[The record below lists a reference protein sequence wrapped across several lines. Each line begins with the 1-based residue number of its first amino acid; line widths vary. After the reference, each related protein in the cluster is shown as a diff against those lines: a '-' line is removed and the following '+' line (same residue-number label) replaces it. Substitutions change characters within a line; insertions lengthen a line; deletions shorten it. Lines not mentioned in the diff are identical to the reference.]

1 MINPPLPAKAQHLI
15 NTLIT
20 PKNPT
25 TGNNLDLKI
34 GQQISASVLQ
44 TSSHSGA
51 NKETLQ
57 LLINSKQVATVL
69 RNNQPANSPPQ
80 PVPLIQKGQV
90 LQLLVVKL
98 LPQPEF
104 KLLQPEQAP
113 TAKNT
118 TNSTTL
124 LVLASPAKPIPVTTQ
139 STLPTKAPQQS
150 LTTLNIATNNTHSK
164 LLSSLT
170 TGQKLS
176 AQVLQSTPKSTH
188 IQLFLP
194 ARSTMPPTTQQNNTN
209 TQLPLPTTQPQPNS
223 AATINLKPIV
233 IAFAQ
238 PTPTGSTQALQ
249 PQQTLLLQVS
259 KSGLQPQFTVLPRP
273 NTEQVISTALRTIL
287 PKERASTE
295 VLNQLLRN
303 FPELASN
310 KQVPA
315 TLKRLAQEIISNL
328 PSRQQLTNSSSL
340 KNSLNNSGLFLE
352 AKLVQP
358 KQQQN
363 VSINTDFK
371 ATLLKLLFSLQHDAP
386 AEQAG
391 QQTNERLLNLL
402 KELQTKSEGTLA
414 RLMLN
419 QFKSLPQEDPSKQ
432 VWTLELP
439 FLEKKQTTALQ
450 IQIEADNPT
459 TKKGETANK
468 TWSASITL
476 TPPNLH
482 TLHCK
487 ISFFDNTVHTNFW
500 SQHGKTTQ
508 LIQNHLDYL
517 SSRLEEAGLTPGNMN
532 ASQQAGTA
540 SPITLAIDKKNIFDD
555 NA

>member
-20 PKNPT
+20 PNNST
-25 TGNNLDLKI
+25 TANNLDLKI
-34 GQQISASVLQ
+34 GQQITASVLQ
-44 TSSHSGA
+44 TSSHSGT

-69 RNNQPANSPPQ
+69 RNNQPSNSPPQ

-104 KLLQPEQAP
+104 KLLQPEQAS

-118 TNSTTL
+118 ANSTTL
-124 LVLASPAKPIPVTTQ
+124 LVLPSPAKPIPVTTQ
-139 STLPTKAPQQS
+139 SILPTKAPPQP
-150 LTTLNIATNNTHSK
+150 LATLNIATNNIHSK
-164 LLSSLT
+164 LLSSLS
-170 TGQKLS
+170 TGQQLS
-176 AQVLQSTPKSTH
+176 AQVLQSTPKSIH

-194 ARSTMPPTTQQNNTN
+194 ARPIMPPTTQQSN
-209 TQLPLPTTQPQPNS
+209 TQLPLPTTPPQINS
-223 AATINLKPIV
+223 AATINLKPLV

-238 PTPTGSTQALQ
+238 PTPAGSTQPLQ

-259 KSGLQPQFTVLPRP
+259 KTGAQPQFIVLPRP
-273 NTEQVISTALRTIL
+273 NTEQIISTALRTIL

-295 VLNQLLRN
+295 ILNQLLRN
-303 FPELASN
+303 FPEITSN

-328 PSRQQLTNSSSL
+328 PSRQQLTNSTSL

-352 AKLVQP
+352 AKLAQP
-358 KQQQN
+358 EQQQN
-363 VSINTDFK
+363 ASISTDFK
-371 ATLLKLLFSLQHDAP
+371 ATLLKLLFSLQHNAP
-386 AEQAG
+386 AEQAE

-402 KELQTKSEGTLA
+402 KELQAKSEGTLA

-450 IQIEADNPT
+450 IQIEADNPA

-517 SSRLEEAGLTPGNMN
+517 SSRLEEVGLTPGNMN
-532 ASQQAGTA
+532 ASQQADTA

>member
-15 NTLIT
+15 NTLPPPNNST
-20 PKNPT
+20 AAH
-25 TGNNLDLKI
+25 NLDLKI

-44 TSSHSGA
+44 TNSHSGA
-51 NKETLQ
+51 HKETIQ
-57 LLINSKQVATVL
+57 LLINAKQVAAVL
-69 RNNQPANSPPQ
+69 RNNKLPNSLPQ
-80 PVPLIQKGQV
+80 SASLIQKGQV

-98 LPQPEF
+98 FPQPEL
-104 KLLQPEQAP
+104 KLLQLEQAP
-113 TAKNT
+113 TSKNT
-118 TNSTTL
+118 ATSTTL
-124 LVLASPAKPIPVTTQ
+124 LVLASPEKPIPAT
-139 STLPTKAPQQS
+139 TLPTKLPQLS
-150 LTTLNIATNNTHSK
+150 LTPLNIATNTIHSK

-170 TGQKLS
+170 TGQQLS
-176 AQVLQSTPKSTH
+176 ALVLQNTPKSVD

-194 ARSTMPPTTQQNNTN
+194 PRPIIMAAASNTDP
-209 TQLPLPTTQPQPNS
+209 QLPLPTTPAQANS
-223 AATINLKPIV
+223 ATTINLKPLV
-233 IAFAQ
+233 IAFSQSTPAGSAQ
-238 PTPTGSTQALQ
+238 PLQ

-259 KSGLQPQFTVLPRP
+259 KTGPQPQFIILSKP
-273 NTEQVISTALRTIL
+273 NTEQLISTVLKTIL
-287 PKERASTE
+287 PKERTSTE
-295 VLNQLLRN
+295 ILNQLLRN
-303 FPELASN
+303 FPEITSN

-328 PSRQQLTNSSSL
+328 PNRQQLTNSTSL

-352 AKLVQP
+352 AKLTQP
-358 KQQQN
+358 EQQN
-363 VSINTDFK
+363 TSINTDFK
-371 ATLLKLLFSLQHDAP
+371 AALLKLLFSLQHDAP
-386 AEQAG
+386 AEQAE
-391 QQTNERLLNLL
+391 QTNERLLSLL
-402 KELQTKSEGTLA
+402 KDLQTKSEGTLA

-450 IQIEADNPT
+450 IQIEADSPT
-459 TKKGETANK
+459 TKKGKTTNK

-476 TPPNLH
+476 SPPNLH

-508 LIQNHLDYL
+508 LIQNHLNHL

-532 ASQQAGTA
+532 VSRQADTA
-540 SPITLAIDKKNIFDD
+540 SPIASVIDQNNIFDD